1 MRVAIIVLL
10 LSTSAFTQMRGGA
23 RMGFGGGRGFGGGH
37 IVHHGGPAVFFNP
50 GFNQPLGII
59 PQAGRPFFPGVPA
72 SVTSLG
78 PCGFTPCFFN
88 HGFRHFGFS
97 PFFGNG
103 FFGGGFPV
111 AVPVPI
117 YTDYAAY
124 SQPQVGYAGYPQP
137 QVMVQQPSEP
147 QRLEV
152 TIVDRRSEKEN
163 ESNPVE
169 AAPKSPKPHDDD
181 PGPPTTP
188 AIFVFK
194 DGTQKELAN
203 YAIMRGQLIDVS
215 DGKIFRIPLE
225 NIDREKTLDANAKA
239 GREIALP

>member
-1 MRVAIIVLL
+1 MRVAIILLL
-10 LSTSAFTQMRGGA
+10 LSTSAVTQMRGGA
-23 RMGFGGGRGFGGGH
+23 RVGFGGGRGFGGGH

-103 FFGGGFPV
+103 FFGGGFASTFPV
-111 AVPVPI
+111 AVPVPV
-117 YTDYAAY
+117 YNDY
-124 SQPQVGYAGYPQP
+124 GTEPQP
-137 QVMVQQPSEP
+137 QIMVQQPPEP
-147 QRLEV
+147 QRLEI
-152 TIVDRRSEKEN
+152 TIVDRRGEKEN
-163 ESNPVE
+163 GSHPAE
-169 AAPKSPKPHDDD
+169 AAPETPKRNDVPDA
-181 PGPPTTP
+181 PTTP

-194 DGTQKELAN
+194 DGSRKELAN
-203 YAIMRGQLIDVS
+203 YAIMRGELIDVT

-225 NIDREKTLDANAKA
+225 KLDREKTLEANAKA
-239 GREIALP
+239 GREITLP